1 LVYAALL
8 ALAAL
13 DAAGYGMLAPVI
25 PEIAERTGTAR
36 PRRANRLQRE

>member
-8 ALAAL
+8 ALAVL

-25 PEIAERTGTAR
+25 PDLAERTGTAK
-36 PRRANRLQRE
+36 PRRENRLQRE